1 MREFNRIMC
10 ATDFSE
16 PSDKAFEYARTLAL
30 RFGAEIT
37 LLHVVEPIAL
47 AASARAG
54 AEAAATAV
62 SVEEIRL
69 SMHDTAED
77 QLRSLATR
85 YHSPDL
91 KLETRVVEGKAGEAI
106 VAQADA
112 DDVDLIVI
120 ATHGHSGWHRF
131 LFGSVTE
138 KVIRSAH
145 RPVLTV
151 NPDNSARE

>member
-1 MREFNRIMC
+1 MREFHRIMC

-54 AEAAATAV
+54 AETAATAV

-85 YHSPDL
+85 YHSPEL

-145 RPVLTV
+145 RPVLTIS
-151 NPDNSARE
+151 PDKSARE